1 MEKIQ
6 TANTNSDIQDNY
18 SNNNNN
24 LFQKIDDIT
33 VYQRPYI
40 RTILYKFAKNNLDNT
55 NSVCNYIINEQ
66 NEFNIKES
74 TKEGKIKVLIWLSNY
89 FQDLIDFKNMTKQ
102 DIISYLH
109 KSKRPISEDPKQSW
123 I

>member
-40 RTILYKFAKNNLDNT
+40 RTILYKLAKNNLDNT

-66 NEFNIKES
+66 NEFNIVQQRIES
-74 TKEGKIKVLIWLSNY
+74 LTKLQCPYIKTAL
-89 FQDLIDFKNMTKQ
+89 KN
-102 DIISYLH
+102 
-109 KSKRPISEDPKQSW
+109 
-123 I
+123 